1 MSGRPCGRSLQHWT
15 PQRWG
20 TDQSWV
26 GHPAYWPE
34 PPMNN
39 ENLAP
44 GSFQHRRSIA
54 ICIDSVLVICHNQK
68 TPSCMTKLTGDSTFH
83 GSSIQCLKNFHPFP
97 HHWSVGQQLIS
108 IVQYPLMSSAMVGRW
123 GIHRLLCLQIAKSRP
138 WQWENGWPSPKN
150 W

>member
-1 MSGRPCGRSLQHWT
+1 
-15 PQRWG
+15 
-20 TDQSWV
+20 
-26 GHPAYWPE
+26 
-34 PPMNN
+34 MNN

-97 HHWSVGQQLIS
+97 HQLVSWSTVDINCTVPSDVIS
-108 IVQYPLMSSAMVGRW
+108 HGGSLGHPPPALPPDS
-123 GIHRLLCLQIAKSRP
+123 
-138 WQWENGWPSPKN
+138 
-150 W
+150 